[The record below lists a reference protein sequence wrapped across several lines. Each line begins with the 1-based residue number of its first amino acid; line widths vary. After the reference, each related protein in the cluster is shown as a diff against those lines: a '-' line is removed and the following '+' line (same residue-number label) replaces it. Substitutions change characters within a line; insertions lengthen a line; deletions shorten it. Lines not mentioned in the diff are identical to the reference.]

1 MRRNVAVPE
10 DIAAEMEELAKV
22 HRRSLSGEFAA
33 AGDYWVNLHK
43 KEMNDEPKKPD
54 NPRRD
59 S

>member
-33 AGDYWVNLHK
+33 AGDYWVSLHK
-43 KEMNDEPKKPD
+43 GTNDESKKPD
-54 NPRRD
+54 NARRD